1 MTDAGNTPGQMRDAL
16 RVELAALEAR
26 VQEHGAIVADALEAA
41 VETLIVHER
50 EVVDRIVTL
59 DLAADHRYLS
69 VEELCVLVIARQA
82 PVARDLRVVLGA
94 LHVNQHL
101 KRMMRNAVRIA
112 TYAEPMS
119 DDPLDG
125 LLIDALH
132 AIGIRTTAMTR
143 KALAAFATR
152 DLEAAQA
159 LHDDDDRVDVDL
171 HRALERILELDHA
184 DDTGRERAMRSI
196 FVSRALERSGDH
208 AVAIADQ
215 AAYIVTGDLRPVR
228 SDRAERG

>member
-1 MTDAGNTPGQMRDAL
+1 MRDAF

-26 VQEHGAIVADALEAA
+26 MQEHGAIVADALEAA

-50 EVVDRIVTL
+50 EVVDGIVTL
-59 DLAADHRYLS
+59 DLAADQRYLS

-119 DDPLDG
+119 DEPIDG
-125 LLIDALH
+125 FLIDALH
-132 AIGIRTTAMTR
+132 TIGTRTTAMTR
-143 KALAAFATR
+143 NALAAFAAR
-152 DLEAAQA
+152 DLEAART

-184 DDTGRERAMRSI
+184 DDRSRERAMRSI
-196 FVSRALERSGDH
+196 FVARALERSGDH

-215 AAYIVTGDLRPVR
+215 TAYIVTGNLRPLR